1 MIFFF
6 LFFSNEFDAFMKKWF
21 HWMSLE
27 WCVCVCECV
36 RFVLYIKIQASIA
49 LLDDDDYT
57 QMHRTSFTRRNDAS
71 YPFFAK
77 IKKRRKKKLVSFT
90 CRCFYMLWLEWNSVC
105 YVVENVWLCCEWR
118 AYRLKTKVIRRL
130 HSFQMWIWVSKMPKI
145 NFGFCIFDGCVFLS
159 LNFRLKKKDGTRL
172 VIPAKSNVR
181 QKEQS
186 KNSSCIAQSR
196 RHFDDAEAKKQCI
209 FSFCIHLLFIL
220 HFDS

>member
-1 MIFFF
+1 MVFFF
-6 LFFSNEFDAFMKKWF
+6 QMNSMRSWKLFPLNV
-21 HWMSLE
+21 LGII
-27 WCVCVCECV
+27 CVCV

-77 IKKRRKKKLVSFT
+77 IKKRRKKTGFVHMQMFLHALIGMKQCL
-90 CRCFYMLWLEWNSVC
+90 
-105 YVVENVWLCCEWR
+105 LCCWKCLAMLRMKSAPIENQSHQ
-118 AYRLKTKVIRRL
+118 KVT
-130 HSFQMWIWVSKMPKI
+130 FVPNVWIWVSKMPKI
-145 NFGFCIFDGCVFLS
+145 DFDFCIFDGCVFLS

-196 RHFDDAEAKKQCI
+196 RHFDDAEAKEQCI
-209 FSFCIHLLFIL
+209 FSSCIHLLFIL